1 MASLNDV
8 LKEVL
13 EKDFDEKDVDKVVN
27 PDGET
32 TGDDRARTEAEAEQ
46 DDHGDSYVGPG
57 DFVQNSVGRGAV
69 ESFIKNSVYE
79 KYNIDASS
87 MKSFARMTP
96 TEMLSDFGKTVGDLG
111 RIRSDY
117 QAGKMT
123 AAEYK
128 SAMSHTRGE
137 IVGKMLEMGSSRKSI
152 LEDVF
157 LRSVGIGPEERSIH
171 SFRDLVD
178 AFREDEVDPV
188 DADLNPDAEMPEVE
202 PDEMDINPDAEVTP
216 DTDNPDAELAEAEA
230 DVDSDKQDNEETEQ
244 AQDQENPC
252 D

>member
-32 TGDDRARTEAEAEQ
+32 TGDDRASTEAEAEQ

-96 TEMLSDFGKTVGDLG
+96 TEMLWKNCWGFGAY
-111 RIRSDY
+111 S
-117 QAGKMT
+117 Q
-123 AAEYK
+123 
-128 SAMSHTRGE
+128 
-137 IVGKMLEMGSSRKSI
+137 
-152 LEDVF
+152 
-157 LRSVGIGPEERSIH
+157 
-171 SFRDLVD
+171 
-178 AFREDEVDPV
+178 
-188 DADLNPDAEMPEVE
+188 
-202 PDEMDINPDAEVTP
+202 
-216 DTDNPDAELAEAEA
+216 
-230 DVDSDKQDNEETEQ
+230 
-244 AQDQENPC
+244 
-252 D
+252 